1 MRLEPRAHI
10 PLWLSLTA
18 PIAAIALAFACCALL
33 IVWSGAPVIAA
44 YEALLRGAFGSVFAL
59 TETLTRAAPLIF
71 TGLAA
76 AVAFRAKLWNIGG
89 EGQLYA
95 GALAATWVGSG
106 LVTLPPLLMVPL
118 LFLVGALAGGLLLLL
133 PVILK
138 LKLKVDEV
146 VTTLLLNFIVL
157 LFVSYLLFGPWK
169 DPLAMGWPQ
178 AAPIIDEGLLAPLVP
193 RMRLH
198 EGFLWAVAFAVFA
211 WAFIRFTRWGFQIRA
226 VGHNAEAAAFA
237 GMPIGATVLR
247 TALLSGG
254 LAGMAGVCELAGVRG
269 YLTLDLSPGF
279 GYTGIAVAMLAG
291 LHPLGVIAAAIFVAA
306 IYNGADAMSRAMSIS
321 NYLADVLT
329 ATALLLVLASVL
341 FVRFRPRLR

>member
-1 MRLEPRAHI
+1 MRLEPRAHV
-10 PLWLSLTA
+10 PFWLNLAA
-18 PIAAIALAFACCALL
+18 PVVAIALAFALCGLLILWTGAPILESYRALL
-33 IVWSGAPVIAA
+33 N
-44 YEALLRGAFGSVFAL
+44 GAFGTTFAL

-95 GALAATWVGSG
+95 GALAATWVGTG
-106 LVTLPPLLMVPL
+106 MVTLPPFLMVPF
-118 LFLVGALAGGLLLLL
+118 LFLVGAVAGGLLLLL

-138 LKLKVDEV
+138 LKLRVDEV
-146 VTTLLLNFIVL
+146 VTTLLLNFVVI
-157 LFVSYLLFGPWK
+157 LFANYLLFGPWK

-178 AAPIIDEGLLAPLVP
+178 AAPIIDEGILGTLVP

-198 EGFLWAVAFAVFA
+198 SGLLWAVAFAVFA

-226 VGHNAEAAAFA
+226 VGYNPEAAAFA
-237 GMPIGATVLR
+237 GMPLGATVLR

-254 LAGMAGVCELAGVRG
+254 LAGMAGVCELAGAKG
-269 YLTLDLSPGF
+269 YLTIDISPGF

-291 LHPLGVIAAAIFVAA
+291 LHPLGVVAAAIFVAA